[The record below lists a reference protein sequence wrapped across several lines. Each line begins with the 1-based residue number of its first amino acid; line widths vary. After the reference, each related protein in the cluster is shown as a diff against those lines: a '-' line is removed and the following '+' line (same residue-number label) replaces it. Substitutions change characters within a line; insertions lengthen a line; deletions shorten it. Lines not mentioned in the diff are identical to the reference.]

1 MDFREDESRMEPLT
15 LFSQSSLTDIVL
27 LLLIFF
33 LLTSSFV
40 TNFGIK
46 VNIPKAETGAQTE
59 SQFINVAVTKQGEF
73 YVNGELTGQGR
84 LASALREAKGDKTQ
98 STLVL
103 RADKDAIVDN
113 AVRVMNVAKALELNI
128 VMATEQ
134 SSQ

>member
-1 MDFREDESRMEPLT
+1 MEFRSDEDKLEPLAI
-15 LFSQSSLTDIVL
+15 FSQSSLTDIVL

-46 VNIPKAETGAQTE
+46 VDIPKAETGAQTDT
-59 SQFINVAVTKQGEF
+59 QFINVAVTKEGKFYIDGEQT
-73 YVNGELTGQGR
+73 EKAKLIPT
-84 LASALREAKGDKTQ
+84 LREIKGDEEG

-113 AVRVMNVAKALELNI
+113 AVRVMNVAKALDLKI
-128 VMATEQ
+128 IMATEQ
-134 SSQ
+134 PSQ